1 MENVVGL
8 LIVLGLYSTALQTSR
23 RKVDTHS
30 STRFFFLITTYQAFV
45 ILIYFENKKCKQY
58 IQIATTV
65 HGPQPLLR
73 SSHRQRYNNTAVKHT
88 LVEPDPRLPAWL
100 DWQLS
105 ARPWCCAQ
113 RFSGLKAGGLNAV
126 RPFFSFF
133 FFPPAW
139 KFLQLSTRFVR
150 LSYRGNN
157 VN

>member
-30 STRFFFLITTYQAFV
+30 STRFFLITSYQAFV

-88 LVEPDPRLPAWL
+88 LFEPDSRLPA
-100 DWQLS
+100 
-105 ARPWCCAQ
+105 
-113 RFSGLKAGGLNAV
+113 
-126 RPFFSFF
+126 
-133 FFPPAW
+133 
-139 KFLQLSTRFVR
+139 
-150 LSYRGNN
+150 
-157 VN
+157 